1 MTDSCKES
9 CAGGAPSRW
18 SANTQT
24 WVPSST
30 KRRGTKKEGHSS
42 PKVTYSHRQTA
53 RIPPIS
59 LVPLPPSAALPSRPG
74 EPGVSPPGVPVH
86 LRALVHATPLVL
98 PTASLEHSQRPPQ
111 PPGYSDSGS
120 PRTVSSRFAL
130 TSGNSPPPPEAEPGA
145 QAGVPRGVG
154 GPEPRPSLPAQLG
167 EGLEIQLL
175 YFLLAQ
181 PVANSLPFQK
191 GLHLP
196 LRAGSSG
203 PEEIAHRPSLAAR
216 RAPRACGH
224 LLPAAGTRNG
234 APSAQS
240 CREGRAGAGR
250 APGRRERRSARHS
263 TGCHRAGG
271 PAPPPP
277 TPPPPAGLRARK
289 FASAGP
295 GRGGEEAGP
304 PSPAPPSRR
313 SEPSRT
319 PSSGGHRRSA
329 PALGLRAAPKS
340 LLPTLPLAHDRGG
353 PSRPSP
359 RRRVRPIRA
368 ERVPFPTRSD
378 PGRAHAAARAPR
390 RPHPPPPP
398 PLPPCPGPR
407 PGARHAAVATAALT
421 RPAGPLDPAG
431 AEEARARRPPGG
443 STARRLLKAPRLSPR
458 VWFFGACC
466 VKGSAVKIGGWREA
480 GLDLGRSLP
489 SAFTF

>member
-271 PAPPPP
+271 RPRRRRPRPRRLRGSGRASSRAPGRAGEERRQALPRRRRPPGARSRAARPPAAATDDRPPRSGCAPPPSP
-277 TPPPPAGLRARK
+277 SSRPSLWLTIAG
-289 FASAGP
+289 
-295 GRGGEEAGP
+295 GP
-304 PSPAPPSRR
+304 PVRAPGGAFGR
-313 SEPSRT
+313 SEPSACASRRART
-319 PSSGGHRRSA
+319 PAGRTRPPAPPAVLTRRRRRHFLLVPVLA
-329 PALGLRAAPKS
+329 PA
-340 LLPTLPLAHDRGG
+340 RGT
-353 PSRPSP
+353 PPSP
-359 RRRVRPIRA
+359 P
-368 ERVPFPTRSD
+368 
-378 PGRAHAAARAPR
+378 PR
-390 RPHPPPPP
+390 
-398 PLPPCPGPR
+398 
-407 PGARHAAVATAALT
+407 
-421 RPAGPLDPAG
+421 
-431 AEEARARRPPGG
+431 
-443 STARRLLKAPRLSPR
+443 
-458 VWFFGACC
+458 
-466 VKGSAVKIGGWREA
+466 
-480 GLDLGRSLP
+480 
-489 SAFTF
+489 